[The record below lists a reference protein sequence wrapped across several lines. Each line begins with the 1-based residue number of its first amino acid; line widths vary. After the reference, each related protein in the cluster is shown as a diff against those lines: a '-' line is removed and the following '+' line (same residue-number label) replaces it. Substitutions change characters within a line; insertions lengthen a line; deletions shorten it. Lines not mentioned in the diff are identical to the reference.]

1 MSNAQDDAIIKR
13 FMQLTELAKTLK
25 DLESIDAFLKIC
37 KDKSSLRAAAYN
49 HLMQLLS
56 DENSTAFELA
66 FAYFITGQTYEKP
79 EWRCMYFYTA
89 CDYFRDAS
97 TSLGL
102 ESNSFCSDERIRAYA
117 DYRMSLHDIFYTD
130 DE

>member
-1 MSNAQDDAIIKR
+1 MNNAQDDAIVKR
-13 FMQLTELAKTLK
+13 FIQLTESASTLK
-25 DLESIDAFLKIC
+25 DLENIDMFLKIC
-37 KDKSSLRAAAYN
+37 KDKSSLKAAAYN

-56 DENSTAFELA
+56 DENSTAYELA
-66 FAYFITGQTYEKP
+66 FAYFIIGQTYEKT

-97 TSLGL
+97 SSLGL
-102 ESNSFCSDERIRAYA
+102 ESNSFCSDEKIRAYA
-117 DYRMSLHDIFYTD
+117 DFRINLHDAFYAD

>member
-1 MSNAQDDAIIKR
+1 MSNAQDDSIIKR
-13 FMQLTELAKTLK
+13 FIQLTESASTLN
-25 DLESIDAFLKIC
+25 DLENIDVFLKIC
-37 KDKSSLRAAAYN
+37 KDKSSLRAVAYN

-97 TSLGL
+97 SSLGL
-102 ESNSFCSDERIRAYA
+102 ESNSICSDEKIRAYA
-117 DYRMSLHDIFYTD
+117 DFRINLHDVFYAN

>member
-1 MSNAQDDAIIKR
+1 MNNVQDDAVIKR
-13 FMQLTELAKTLK
+13 FIQLTESAVTLN
-25 DLESIDAFLKIC
+25 DLENIDAFLKIC
-37 KDKSSLRAAAYN
+37 KDKSSLRAVAYN

-56 DENSTAFELA
+56 DENSTAFDLA

-97 TSLGL
+97 SSLGL
-102 ESNSFCSDERIRAYA
+102 NHNLFCSDEKMRAYA
-117 DYRMSLHDIFYTD
+117 DFRISLYDVIYAGD
-130 DE
+130 K

>member
-13 FMQLTELAKTLK
+13 FMQMTESAKALK
-25 DLESIDAFLKIC
+25 DLERIDAFLKIC
-37 KDKSSLRAAAYN
+37 KDKSSFRAAAYN

-56 DENSTAFELA
+56 DESSTACELA

-102 ESNSFCSDERIRAYA
+102 ESNSFCSDEKIRAYA
-117 DYRMSLHDIFYTD
+117 DFRINLHDVFYTN